1 MPPTVHAEAA
11 GEHEEQLSGLKK
23 AAVLLVTMGQA
34 ASSAVLKHF
43 NEDEVHILGREVARL
58 QQVTTETSE
67 RVLEEFYQ
75 MSVAHD
81 YVLKG
86 GVDYARKMLV
96 SAFGPDQARNLL
108 ERLMK
113 TIGSDAANFDALQ
126 KADPQQ
132 LAKFIHSEH
141 PQTIAL
147 ILSHLKAS
155 QAAALLSSLPAEM
168 RPDVA
173 LRMAHLDQI
182 SPDIIARIAT
192 IIGQKL
198 KALGELN
205 RESYGGIHAVAE
217 MFNRLDAGSS
227 KEILTNI
234 EVQDPSLVETV
245 RHLMFVFEDL
255 LTVDGNAIKEIL
267 SRVDRKMLT
276 LALKGT
282 SDNLRNHFM
291 GNMSSRGSEMLRE
304 EMDTMGPVKIKDV
317 EGAQQQIISVVRQ
330 LETDGTISMK
340 GGGGGEQY
348 VL

>member
-1 MPPTVHAEAA
+1 MAAAEAA
-11 GEHEEQLSGLKK
+11 KEKENEREQLSGLRK
-23 AAVLLVTMGQA
+23 AAVLLVTVGES
-34 ASSAVLKHF
+34 ASAEILKHLT
-43 NEDEVHILGREVARL
+43 EDEVHVLGREVARL
-58 QQVTTETSE
+58 QKIDHETSDG
-67 RVLEEFYQ
+67 VLEEFYQ

-86 GVDYARKMLV
+86 GVDYARKILV
-96 SAFGPDQARNLL
+96 NAFGPEHARGLL
-108 ERLMK
+108 DRLMK
-113 TIGSDAANFDALQ
+113 TIGTDAANFDALQ

-141 PQTIAL
+141 PQTVAL
-147 ILSHLKAS
+147 ILSHLKPS
-155 QAAALLSSLPAEM
+155 QAAALLSSLPAEI

-173 LRMAHLDQI
+173 LRMANLDQI
-182 SPDIIARIAT
+182 SPDIISRIAT

-205 RESYGGIHAVAE
+205 RESYGGIRAVAE
-217 MFNRLDAGSS
+217 MFNRLDTGSS
-227 KEILTNI
+227 KEILDNI
-234 EVQDPSLVETV
+234 EIQDPALVETV

-255 LTVDGNAIKEIL
+255 LTVDSNAIKEIL
-267 SRVDRKMLT
+267 TRVDRKMLT

-282 SDNLRNHFM
+282 SENLRNHFM
-291 GNMSSRGSEMLRE
+291 GNMSQRGSEMLRE

-317 EGAQQQIISVVRQ
+317 ESAQQQIISVVRQ
-330 LETDGTISMK
+330 LENEGVISMK